1 MNAVT
6 AFENRK
12 DTLRQQLIS
21 AQSADEAIAACV
33 MALEQT
39 ACELAQQEQDELCR
53 QRQQAVMALA
63 RRAPM
68 LLRASS
74 AKGELVLG
82 GEWAQKP
89 EERKLTLRRAL
100 QMIGV
105 FALASL
111 AVHEWLNGQTTFAFV
126 QLFGAA
132 ALVGGML
139 PKKAAPAGS
148 GVQARGV
155 WAVDADAAVRLLA
168 ELCQAADVCCGD
180 LALIAR
186 ETELGRLSGTADEA
200 MLDLLVSL
208 MEATASG
215 REELA
220 MRRLAQAEQY
230 LHMLGV
236 EVVSLSE
243 ENAALF
249 DVLPTL
255 GEARTI
261 RPALMKD
268 GVLLRR
274 GMAVC
279 RMERGAAR

>member
-12 DTLRQQLIS
+12 DALKQQLQAARS
-21 AQSADEAIAACV
+21 AEEAITACV

-39 ACELAQQEQDELCR
+39 ACELAQDEQDELRR

-68 LLRASS
+68 LLRA
-74 AKGELVLG
+74 AGAQGELVLG
-82 GEWAQKP
+82 SDWQPKADKG
-89 EERKLTLRRAL
+89 RLTLRRVLLAA
-100 QMIGV
+100 GA

-111 AVHEWLNGQTTFAFV
+111 AVHEWLNGQTLFAFV

-132 ALVGGML
+132 ALAGGML
-139 PKKAAPAGS
+139 PAKAAPIESAMK
-148 GVQARGV
+148 ARGV
-155 WAVDADAAVRLLA
+155 LTVDADEAARLLA
-168 ELCQAADVCCGD
+168 ELCRAADVCTED

-186 ETELGRLSGTADEA
+186 EAELTCLSGTADEA
-200 MLDLLVSL
+200 MLDLLAVL
-208 MEATASG
+208 LEAKASG
-215 REELA
+215 RPEMA
-220 MRRLAQAEQY
+220 MRSLEQAEQY
-230 LHMLGV
+230 LHMLGI
-236 EVVSLSE
+236 EVVPYGAES
-243 ENAALF
+243 AALF

-268 GVLLRR
+268 GALLRR
-274 GMAVC
+274 GTAVC
-279 RMERGAAR
+279 RMERSAAQ